1 MGRVISFPKIPA
13 SIVDPTHEKTG
24 YLCKSLLMEFHI
36 KEFQAVVNN
45 FKQKQDPIIRKQE
58 EMLNDAAGRQS
69 GFLYIDTHEIDL
81 YEQLIGDELGE
92 FYG

>member
-1 MGRVISFPKIPA
+1 
-13 SIVDPTHEKTG
+13 
-24 YLCKSLLMEFHI
+24 MEFHI

-69 GFLYIDTHEIDL
+69 GVLETFE
-81 YEQLIGDELGE
+81 EQPE
-92 FYG
+92 FRIVTVAVTVVH